1 MKFALICKRRYTNR
15 DLLADRF
22 GRLYHLPVQLA
33 RNGCPGTVLAA
44 DYGGRTAHMQ
54 KLDGVP
60 FYSLPFSALGLVSFS
75 LQVLRHL
82 AAFQPDVI
90 IASGDTHF
98 GALGLF
104 AAHRLGLPFVFD
116 IYDDYR
122 VFGTNRLLGMKT
134 LFAKVVR
141 QATLV
146 ITASQPLHDRLVQLN
161 PRSMVIE
168 NGVDPAL
175 FKNRNRADARF
186 SAGIDPHAVVLGYF
200 GHISRGR
207 GVQVLLD
214 AAGMLQ
220 KEYPGLRLLL
230 AGKRDPDFALDNACI
245 DYRGEVSQADV
256 AACIS
261 ACNVAVIPYLPS
273 PQTDVSN
280 PCKVAEYLA
289 CGVPVV
295 ATAVSNI
302 AELFAQAPHIL
313 CIPGD
318 PADMA
323 RAIRLQLTS
332 PVMLELPQTLTW
344 EALGRRLADRLH
356 ILTPHTAG
364 I

>member
-15 DLLADRF
+15 DLLSDRF

-33 RNGCPGTVLAA
+33 RNGCPGIVLAA
-44 DYGGRTAHMQ
+44 DYGGRTAQMQ
-54 KLDGVP
+54 ELNGVP
-60 FYSLPFSALGLVSFS
+60 FYSLPFSALGLVNFS
-75 LQVLRHL
+75 VQVLRHIK
-82 AAFQPDVI
+82 AFQPDVI

-104 AAHRLGLPFVFD
+104 AGRRLGLPFVFD

-122 VFGTNRLLGMKT
+122 VFGTNRLVGMKN
-134 LFAKVVR
+134 LFKKVVQ
-141 QATLV
+141 QAALV
-146 ITASQPLHDRLVQLN
+146 LTASQPLHDKLVQLN

-168 NGVDPAL
+168 NGVDPVV
-175 FKNRNRADARF
+175 FKNRSRADARF
-186 SAGIDPHAVVLGYF
+186 SAGIDLHAVVLGYF

-207 GVQVLLD
+207 GVQVLID

-230 AGKRDPDFALDNACI
+230 AGKKDPDFTLDDACI

-256 AACIS
+256 AAYIS

-302 AELFAQAPHIL
+302 AELFAQAPHML
-313 CIPGD
+313 CLPGD

-332 PVMLELPQTLTW
+332 PAMLDLPQELTW

-356 ILTPHTAG
+356 ILIPRTA
-364 I
+364 